1 MVRTT
6 RLAIRGLIALTMAA
20 AVTGSALAQEQR
32 QRPKAAIPPIEQLG
46 RGNDCTW
53 ARAITDWEE
62 VDRNHIVVRGAGRDR
77 FLIRFSG
84 ACTANPRFE
93 REIGVIS
100 RDSRLCPYGGDE
112 LIIGGERC
120 TILNIWQLPAEE

>member
-1 MVRTT
+1 MV
-6 RLAIRGLIALTMAA
+6 ALVMAWVA
-20 AVTGSALAQEQR
+20 GGSALAQDKRE
-32 QRPKAAIPPIEQLG
+32 RPKTRIPPLEQLG

-53 ARAITDWEE
+53 ARTITDWEE
-62 VDRNHIVVRGAGRDR
+62 VDRSHIIVRGAGRDR

-84 ACTANPRFE
+84 TCMANPRFE
-93 REIGVIS
+93 TEIGVIS

-120 TILNIWQLPAEE
+120 AILNIWQLPEEAE